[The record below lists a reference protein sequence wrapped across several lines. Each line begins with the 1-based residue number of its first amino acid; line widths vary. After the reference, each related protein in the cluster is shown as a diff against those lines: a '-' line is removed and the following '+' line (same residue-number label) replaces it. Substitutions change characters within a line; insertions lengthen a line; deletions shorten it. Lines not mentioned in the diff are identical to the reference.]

1 MVLTVRSCHS
11 CQYCNSN
18 SEVFKKQYKK
28 PACICCLA
36 KYGFTFTT
44 FSAATNCQTLKVE
57 PGAGSIPWEEALISD
72 LPLSTCTQQ
81 QHFLIG
87 TVTQGHTS
95 DSLPPYLNSLLL
107 LRPRQCD
114 DGGHQRQ
121 TAAAHGR
128 RQCTLLLPQALSQTP
143 SLTFALLHSTPYPLS
158 FALVAAG

>member
-1 MVLTVRSCHS
+1 MVLTVKSCHS

-44 FSAATNCQTLKVE
+44 FSAATNCQTLKDE
-57 PGAGSIPWEEALISD
+57 PGEGAIPWEEALISD

-87 TVTQGHTS
+87 TVTQGDSS

-107 LRPRQCD
+107 LRSRQSVMMEGTRGRQQQLMAGGSVLCLCPRPSA
-114 DGGHQRQ
+114 RP
-121 TAAAHGR
+121 
-128 RQCTLLLPQALSQTP
+128 LPSPLPCYTVPP
-143 SLTFALLHSTPYPLS
+143 SH
-158 FALVAAG
+158 